1 MASALTV
8 TPAATGTARP
18 FGASEPDTDALG
30 GFAALLDGNEPA
42 IGTSSSTTRS
52 GGGMPTDLANLVKLA
67 LGFGEPGDG
76 AEGEEPEAGDA
87 VAAVIAAPVTQTDLA
102 DIETELTEFVDSL
115 AALKLALDAG
125 EPIDPELIEKI
136 DGLLAK
142 LGEALGLDLDAPS
155 TDLSEADGTAGAGLF
170 QQLAAAL
177 LPLGQ
182 GMAEQAATQQ
192 DAAAMEAAR
201 KLGVRL
207 EALANALSGADADLP
222 EALQNG
228 AAASDDLRQAIER
241 LLKGAASAEVV
252 PEEPELA
259 APVLKLSE
267 PVLAGKPA
275 TEPDKPTATPPT
287 PAAEAKVQP
296 PSERTDPAAERP
308 VRTAEPAPQ
317 APVAPAGEQAAPTAA
332 AGTPD
337 TSLRV
342 DAPAQPRVIQ
352 AGYQTSQQQL
362 NLPQLAFEIVR
373 QVNDGNTRFQI
384 RLDPPELGKIDVRLD
399 IDRSGQVTARLT
411 VEKAET
417 LDLMQRD
424 QRGLERALQQ
434 AGLDSQKTNLEFSLK
449 QNPFAGQGNQGQ
461 DGQGQGRNGFG
472 ASATEAHEEPQPTVN
487 LYRGSLTAS
496 GVNIIA

>member
-8 TPAATGTARP
+8 TPAATGTARA
-18 FGASEPDTDALG
+18 FGASDPATDALG
-30 GFAALLDGNEPA
+30 GFAALLDGKEPA
-42 IGTSSSTTRS
+42 IGTTSSATRS
-52 GGGMPTDLANLVKLA
+52 GGGLPTDLANLVKLA

-76 AEGEEPEAGDA
+76 AEDNEPETGDA
-87 VAAVIAAPVTQTDLA
+87 VAAVIAAPAQAEPIAIGADL
-102 DIETELTEFVDSL
+102 TELVDSL
-115 AALKLALDAG
+115 TALKSALDAG
-125 EPIDPELIEKI
+125 EPIDPELIEQI
-136 DGLLAK
+136 DGLLAR
-142 LGEALGLDLDAPS
+142 LGEALGLDLDAPANPG
-155 TDLSEADGTAGAGLF
+155 DADGPAGHGLF

-182 GMAEQAATQQ
+182 EMAEQAATQQ

-228 AAASDDLRQAIER
+228 VAASDELRQAIER
-241 LLKGAASAEVV
+241 LLKSAAAAEVV
-252 PEEPELA
+252 PDEPELA

-275 TEPDKPTATPPT
+275 TDSEKPAAAQ
-287 PAAEAKVQP
+287 PAPVAEAKVQSADDRP
-296 PSERTDPAAERP
+296 EPVPERP
-308 VRTAEPAPQ
+308 VRAAEPAPRPP
-317 APVAPAGEQAAPTAA
+317 AAPAAEPATPTAV
-332 AGTPD
+332 AGAPD
-337 TSLRV
+337 TSLRI
-342 DAPAQPRVIQ
+342 DPALQPRVVQ

-373 QVNDGNTRFQI
+373 QVTDGNTRFQI
-384 RLDPPELGKIDVRLD
+384 RLDPAELGKIDVRLD

-434 AGLDSQKTNLEFSLK
+434 AGLDGQKTNLEFSLK
-449 QNPFAGQGNQGQ
+449 QNPFAGQGNHGQ
-461 DGQGQGRNGFG
+461 DGQGQGKGGFG
-472 ASATEAHEEPQPTVN
+472 GAATDATEEPPAPTVN

>member
-1 MASALTV
+1 MASALTI
-8 TPAATGTARP
+8 TPAATGTARA
-18 FGASEPDTDALG
+18 FGASEPDTAQG
-30 GFAALLDGNEPA
+30 GFAALLDGREPV
-42 IGTSSSTTRS
+42 IGTSTSTTRS
-52 GGGMPTDLANLVKLA
+52 GGGVPTDLASLVKLA

-76 AEGEEPEAGDA
+76 AQDKEPEAGDA
-87 VAAVIAAPVTQTDLA
+87 VAALIAAPAQAEPTAIGTDL
-102 DIETELTEFVDSL
+102 TELVDSL
-115 AALKLALDAG
+115 SALKSALDAG
-125 EPIDPELIEKI
+125 EPLDPELIEQI
-136 DGLLAK
+136 DGLLAR

-155 TDLSEADGTAGAGLF
+155 AKPGEADNPTGAGLF

-177 LPLGQ
+177 IPLGEE
-182 GMAEQAATQQ
+182 MAEQAAAQQ

-207 EALANALSGADADLP
+207 EALANALSGAEADLP

-241 LLKGAASAEVV
+241 LLKSAAAAEVV

-275 TEPDKPTATPPT
+275 TDAEKPAAAQPT
-287 PAAEAKVQP
+287 PVAEEKVQP
-296 PSERTDPAAERP
+296 KAERQDTAP
-308 VRTAEPAPQ
+308 ERPMRAAEPAPRPP
-317 APVAPAGEQAAPTAA
+317 AAPAAEQGTTTAVAGAADA
-332 AGTPD
+332 
-337 TSLRV
+337 SLRI
-342 DAPAQPRVIQ
+342 DPAVQPRVIQ

-373 QVNDGNTRFQI
+373 QVTDGNTRFQI
-384 RLDPPELGKIDVRLD
+384 RLDPAELGKIDVRLD

-434 AGLDSQKTNLEFSLK
+434 AGLDGQKTNLEFSLK

-461 DGQGQGRNGFG
+461 DGQGQGRGGFG
-472 ASATEAHEEPQPTVN
+472 GLATDEAEEAPAPTVN